1 MFTEPLFFVFLLV
14 AIVPAAFYVLNREQ
28 RKELSRFEESLRE
41 ATSALLQK
49 MERSVGSQNQKLADH
64 AEFKL
69 EATADQLN
77 QSLEVLRAAI
87 EHQSRQQEKV
97 VERLERLEGA
107 VQPND
112 EPAPNTL
119 GMPN

>member
-1 MFTEPLFFVFLLV
+1 MFTEPLFFIFLLV

-28 RKELSRFEESLRE
+28 RKELTRFEESLRE
-41 ATSALLQK
+41 ATRALLHK
-49 MERSVGSQNQKLADH
+49 MELSVGSQNQKLADH

-69 EATADQLN
+69 DATADQLN

-97 VERLERLEGA
+97 AERLERLESA
-107 VQPND
+107 VRPD
-112 EPAPNTL
+112 DDPAPKTL
-119 GMPN
+119 GVST